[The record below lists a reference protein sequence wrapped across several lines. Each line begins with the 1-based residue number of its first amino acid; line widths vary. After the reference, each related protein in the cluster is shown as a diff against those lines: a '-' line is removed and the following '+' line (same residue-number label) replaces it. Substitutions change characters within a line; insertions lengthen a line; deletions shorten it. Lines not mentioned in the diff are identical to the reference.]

1 MSELIAALTDDE
13 LYAIEQWQE
22 RRWPTPRPTV
32 LDGEVEHQRATA
44 RGWRSL
50 IVRGLVSDNGATRGL
65 ELVASLC
72 HTPPVVR
79 LSYVAS
85 DLSVRQ
91 EHPTLLV
98 HSVTGEWV
106 LETVDVTGT
115 HVFASADA
123 REIRVL
129 INSLID
135 SSSAREDGLLL
146 AVIARSTSLGSYGLV
161 TGGPARQ
168 LLDGRQG
175 WEVGDELA
183 ELPSVDF
190 WTRWIP
196 DSTETAA

>member
-1 MSELIAALTDDE
+1 MSELIAAVTDDE

-32 LDGEVEHQRATA
+32 LDGDVEHQRATA

-50 IVRGLVSDNGATRGL
+50 IVRGLVSDNGATKGL

-106 LETVDVTGT
+106 LETIDVTGT
-115 HVFASADA
+115 HVFASANA
-123 REIRVL
+123 RDIRVL
-129 INSLID
+129 IHTLVD
-135 SSSAREDGLLL
+135 SVSDRDDDLLL
-146 AVIARSTSLGSYGLV
+146 AVVARSTTLGSFGLL
-161 TGGPARQ
+161 TGRPARQ
-168 LLDGRQG
+168 LVDGSQG
-175 WEVGDELA
+175 WEVGDDLA
-183 ELPSVDF
+183 EVPSVDF
-190 WTRWIP
+190 WSRWIP
-196 DSTETAA
+196 GSTEHAA